1 MKGNATRLVKF
12 MDGSK
17 KRFVIP
23 VYQRNYDWKQENCK
37 QWFDDQVK
45 VDWEWVWNDI

>member
-1 MKGNATRLVKF
+1 MQKTLIKGEGRMKGNEA
-12 MDGSK
+12 
-17 KRFVIP
+17 
-23 VYQRNYDWKQENCK
+23 QHDWKQENCK